1 MQTASKWC
9 LSDSSITETNWWQTT
24 DCPRTMFLSN
34 WCVLEWTE
42 DKVQTAPE
50 QCFFHMGVYLSE
62 LKTKCRLPQGS
73 VSFTL
78 VCTWVNWRQ
87 SADCPR
93 TMFFRKWYTWLEQIK
108 DKLPSAPERCFSKKG
123 ILDWKNQRQT
133 EECSRTMFFRKG
145 YTRLKNQRQTA
156 DCPRTMFSNRVT
168 LERKQKEITDWSQ
181 YTPSLDCH
189 AWDNPNCMYTLSCD
203 IASLG

>member
-1 MQTASKWC
+1 MMLFRQQYNWNK
-9 LSDSSITETNWWQTT
+9 LMTN
-24 DCPRTMFLSN
+24 
-34 WCVLEWTE
+34 
-42 DKVQTAPE
+42 
-50 QCFFHMGVYLSE
+50 Y
-62 LKTKCRLPQGS
+62 RLPQNN

-108 DKLPSAPERCFSKKG
+108 DKLPSAPERCFSEKG